1 MGLYKHDSTFR
12 GKEGLEE
19 DGIEVHSGMYYNLIS
34 NGPKELLELPEHLFP
49 LKDPDLTGHPCFP
62 DRPYI
67 VNYLQTFADKFD
79 LKKYIKFSIW
89 VEHVKYDKDCK
100 KFSVKSRSLPT
111 GEETEELFDY
121 LIVATG
127 HFNFPNY
134 VSYPGQ
140 ETFPGLV
147 IHSKQFMDAS
157 RYKGK
162 QNY

>member
-1 MGLYKHDSTFR
+1 MGLYKHDATFR

-49 LKDPDLTGHPCFP
+49 LKDPDLTGYPCFP

-89 VEHVKYDKDCK
+89 VEHVTYDKDSK
-100 KFSVKSRSLPT
+100 KFSVRSRSLPT